1 MKSTGITRQ
10 LDNLGRFVLPI
21 EIRRVLDI
29 KEKDSLEIFTDNGRV
44 VLQKYQP
51 SCIFCG
57 EAGDTV
63 LFNDKRV
70 CRDCLASL
78 KKLS

>member
-44 VLQKYQP
+44 ILQKYQP
-51 SCIFCG
+51 ACVFCD
-57 EAGDTV
+57 EAGETV
-63 LFNDKRV
+63 LFEEKRI
-70 CRDCLASL
+70 CRNCL
-78 KKLS
+78 KKLKSLS